1 MTEKAE
7 QAQKI
12 EKAEKATERT
22 DPHGMRDPIAGLL
35 AQCVVYGSVGYIVLI
50 SVVGLFQGGEGWKQ
64 ILTTTLPILATW
76 VGVVLAFYFG
86 KENFEAANSS
96 VRKMVNQMSPQDRL
110 RAISVKEVMNR
121 RPHITGIK
129 LEKNKT
135 EDKVSLTDDIIGI
148 FKDKVTRLP
157 IFTETDA
164 AKYVIHESL
173 AYKFVYEY
181 RLANK
186 NPALKPNLQDLLNN
200 PEDKEWATALAF
212 VKETDSLAEAQERMK
227 QVSKCQDVFV
237 TRNGQPGEPVLG
249 WITNAA
255 IAKQVEFKET

>member
-1 MTEKAE
+1 M
-7 QAQKI
+7 
-12 EKAEKATERT
+12 
-22 DPHGMRDPIAGLL
+22 
-35 AQCVVYGSVGYIVLI
+35 
-50 SVVGLFQGGEGWKQ
+50 GLFQTGQGWKD
-64 ILTTTLPILATW
+64 ILTITLPVLAAW
-76 VGVVLAFYFG
+76 VGTVLAFYFT

-110 RAISVKEVMNR
+110 KAISVKEVMNR

-135 EDKVSLTDDIIGI
+135 EDKVSLTVDIIGL

-173 AYKFVYEY
+173 AYKFVYEH
-181 RLANK
+181 RIAKKDPTLQ
-186 NPALKPNLQDLLNN
+186 PNLQDLLNN
-200 PEDKEWATALAF
+200 PADKEWMTALAF
-212 VKETDSLAEAQERMK
+212 VKETDSLADAQERMK
-227 QVSKCQDVFV
+227 QVPKCQDIFV
-237 TRNGQPGEPVLG
+237 TKNGQSGEPVLG

-255 IAKQVEFKET
+255 IAKEVEFREP